1 MLLLENSSPGFGWRM
16 EIWRCASF
24 SRVFWRRC
32 SVDCEWRIQTAR
44 GTRKR
49 DGQNGFFADLS
60 CWNHVVWRVEQP
72 ATTEGC
78 WSDNKDCLLLAATFS
93 QWWFQRIFILKLIA
107 RDSHFDYYFQLSWND
122 QLDLIESAV
131 ILGHHEVWGWIS
143 WFFLLG
149 RSPSSPSPPSLPSWL
164 CALPD
169 AHAQGISPE
178 KTSLPVLLF
187 RQQALMPVAE
197 PRKAEKAPT
206 PAAPAPTPAAAPA
219 APTPAAPAPA
229 AAPAA
234 PAPAPFGFAAA
245 PAPPFGFAA
254 PSPVPQAQLVCAR
267 TVKDQKHDHALIGTC
282 SGGRGCWGVVG
293 FRDETVILG
302 NTG

>member
-60 CWNHVVWRVEQP
+60 CWNHVVWGVEQP

-107 RDSHFDYYFQLSWND
+107 RDSHFDYYFS
-122 QLDLIESAV
+122 IE
-131 ILGHHEVWGWIS
+131 LKRPTGFDWIS
-143 WFFLLG
+143 RDIRASWGVRLNQLILFVGQESFKSEPTILAFLVV
-149 RSPSSPSPPSLPSWL
+149 RTPRCTCTRYFTRKNKSSSPAVQATSF
-164 CALPD
+164 D
-169 AHAQGISPE
+169 AGSRA
-178 KTSLPVLLF
+178 
-187 RQQALMPVAE
+187 
-197 PRKAEKAPT
+197 
-206 PAAPAPTPAAAPA
+206 
-219 APTPAAPAPA
+219 
-229 AAPAA
+229 
-234 PAPAPFGFAAA
+234 
-245 PAPPFGFAA
+245 
-254 PSPVPQAQLVCAR
+254 
-267 TVKDQKHDHALIGTC
+267 
-282 SGGRGCWGVVG
+282 
-293 FRDETVILG
+293 
-302 NTG
+302 